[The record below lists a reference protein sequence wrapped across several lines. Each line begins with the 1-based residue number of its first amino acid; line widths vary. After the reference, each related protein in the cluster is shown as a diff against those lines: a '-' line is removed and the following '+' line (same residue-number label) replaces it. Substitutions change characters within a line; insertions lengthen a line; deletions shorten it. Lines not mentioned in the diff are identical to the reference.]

1 MSSTFFDVP
10 NTHDPIFFE
19 RILIR
24 PVLDALA
31 LEGTSGEPVNVQ
43 TLNEAQTAGSSP
55 APDTSKERSLPP
67 PLGCQEQKG
76 GIQVSKAGQRG
87 GGEQMRHI
95 SLIPHPPPS
104 PLPAKAESTPA
115 YSAQGM
121 KEAKWEEPAKEDCP
135 LASRISNPSTD
146 QSF

>member
-95 SLIPHPPPS
+95 SLIPHPPALS
-104 PLPAKAESTPA
+104 PPR
-115 YSAQGM
+115 Q
-121 KEAKWEEPAKEDCP
+121 
-135 LASRISNPSTD
+135 SRVNTCLFSSGDERSQVGGTSQRRLSPGKQNFQP
-146 QSF
+146 QH